1 MIGPL
6 DQAGVAE
13 LIARGEV
20 SESDLAQRDGLEVW
34 VPVHRLIPRKTEP
47 TRLHLTLDHAREWA
61 LRFWAAL
68 HFNPLRIGLACL
80 LGGCVLIILGHWTFP
95 LFVPAFAASV
105 FAGATLL
112 TRHRFVTGA
121 FLSVSA
127 VVLPAVFLLAGRDDG
142 KFARAFPRMPLP
154 SIEPIIAPPK
164 PLAFPQKPTPRASLG
179 GLALP
184 QPVVPTPTPRPVPSI

>member
-6 DQAGVAE
+6 DQAGVAD
-13 LIARGEV
+13 LITRGEV
-20 SESDLAQRDGLEVW
+20 SDSDLAQRDGVEVW
-34 VPVHRLIPRKTEP
+34 VPVHRLIPRKTKP
-47 TRLHLTLDHAREWA
+47 TRLHLALDRGREGG

-68 HFNPLRIGLACL
+68 HLNPLRIGLACL
-80 LGGCVLIILGHWTFP
+80 LGGCVLIIFGHWTFL
-95 LFVPAFAASV
+95 LFVPAFAAAV

-112 TRHRFVTGA
+112 TRHRFVTGT

-142 KFARAFPRMPLP
+142 RLAHALPRMPLP
-154 SIEPIIAPPK
+154 SIEPVIAPPK
-164 PLAFPQKPTPRASLG
+164 PLAFPPKPPRVSLS

-184 QPVVPTPTPRPVPSI
+184 QPVVPTPTPRPVPPI